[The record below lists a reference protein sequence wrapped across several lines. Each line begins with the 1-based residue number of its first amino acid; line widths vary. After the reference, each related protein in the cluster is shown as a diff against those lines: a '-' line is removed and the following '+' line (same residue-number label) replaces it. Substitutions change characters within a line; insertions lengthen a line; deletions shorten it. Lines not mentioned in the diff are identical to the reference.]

1 MWNKTQ
7 EPKNR
12 LNQTAGAEVTFEGPD
27 AALTRAPIVKMTRI
41 LNTDWRQLQY
51 KISKLYQSTRAAA
64 STLRPGSARVYS
76 RINNTVLTCLS
87 VACDEPCVFL
97 VCSLRRSLWL
107 IPSLLKRP
115 NKRCVKHRLS
125 SFFFSP
131 PRSPFLFSLRHC
143 SSLSLPPPLSA
154 IGPFWRHCRDFHL
167 KYRWLVCR
175 VSVHNHDRV

>member
-1 MWNKTQ
+1 
-7 EPKNR
+7 
-12 LNQTAGAEVTFEGPD
+12 
-27 AALTRAPIVKMTRI
+27 MTRI

-107 IPSLLKRP
+107 IPSLLKKP
-115 NKRCVKHRLS
+115 NKRCVKPRLS

-143 SSLSLPPPLSA
+143 SSLSLPPPLTA
-154 IGPFWRHCRDFHL
+154 IGPFWRHCRELRVDPERHRFPPEVQMARL
-167 KYRWLVCR
+167 QGVCP
-175 VSVHNHDRV
+175 